1 MTPSTV
7 SSELIGV
14 IAVLGL
20 SGALVG
26 SFLNVCIARL
36 PVGESIVRPPSRC
49 PECRAPIRWFDNIP
63 VLSYLILRG
72 HCRACRARISLRY
85 PIVELLTAV
94 AFVVQGIAFADQPA
108 VLGSR
113 LVLTALLIALF
124 GTDLD
129 TGRLPDI
136 LTLPGVVIGLAWSLF
151 GPPGF
156 EDSLL
161 GAALGAGILLAI
173 RWLWR
178 WWRGVDGMGL
188 GDVKMLAMIG
198 AFLGWRQILVVLCF
212 ASFAG
217 AAVGVSLMVLRRR
230 TLQSRLP
237 FGTFLA
243 LAAFAASVWGE
254 ALIGWYASLYRT

>member
-1 MTPSTV
+1 
-7 SSELIGV
+7 
-14 IAVLGL
+14 
-20 SGALVG
+20 
-26 SFLNVCIARL
+26 
-36 PVGESIVRPPSRC
+36 VRPPSRC

-63 VLSYLILRG
+63 VLSYLILGGR
-72 HCRACRARISLRY
+72 CRACRARISLRY

-94 AFVVQGIAFADQPA
+94 AFVVQGLAFADHPTL
-108 VLGSR
+108 LGSR
-113 LVLTALLIALF
+113 LVLTALLIVLF
-124 GTDLD
+124 ATDLE
-129 TGRLPDI
+129 TGRLPDM
-136 LTLPGVVIGLAWSLF
+136 LTLPGAAIGLVWSIF
-151 GPPGF
+151 GQPGF

-178 WWRGVDGMGL
+178 WWRGADGMGL

-217 AAVGVSLMVLRRR
+217 AVVGVFLTALRRR

-254 ALIGWYASLYRT
+254 ALTAWYVSLYST